1 MKHYDVPDYSV
12 HNSVGYL
19 MRRGA
24 SLLREQ
30 LEASFADA
38 GITFVQ
44 WATLILLR
52 DNPSLTP
59 AELCRDLR
67 HDSGAFSRMVD
78 QLEQRELL
86 QRLRSD
92 ADRRSVQL
100 LLTVAGR
107 QMIETHLP
115 LVVARLNHALSDF
128 TPAEVATLTSL
139 LTRMIARLEHLPSLE
154 GESS

>member
-1 MKHYDVPDYSV
+1 MKHYDGPQYSV

-44 WATLILLR
+44 WATLIMLR
-52 DNPSLTP
+52 DNPSLT
-59 AELCRDLR
+59 AADLCRDLR
-67 HDSGAFSRMVD
+67 HDSGAFTRLVD
-78 QLEQRELL
+78 HLEQRQLL
-86 QRLRSD
+86 KRVRSD
-92 ADRRSVQL
+92 EDRRTVHL
-100 LLTVAGR
+100 LLSSSGR
-107 QMIETHLP
+107 EMIERHLP
-115 LVVARLNHALSDF
+115 LVVDRLNHALSDF

-139 LTRMIARLEHLPSLE
+139 LTRMIARLE
-154 GESS
+154 ESPAVSGDRP